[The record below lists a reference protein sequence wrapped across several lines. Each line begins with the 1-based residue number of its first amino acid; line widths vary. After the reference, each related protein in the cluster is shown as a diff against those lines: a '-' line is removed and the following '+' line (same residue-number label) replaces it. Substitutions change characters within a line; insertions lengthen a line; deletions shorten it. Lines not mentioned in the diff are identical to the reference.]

1 MEKRPDARVVCIK
14 MFIEKIEIKNFRLF
28 SDHSFFKVDNF
39 NIPNEKDEGS
49 GITVFVGENGCGK
62 TSLLDAISLPLLSF
76 KAESFS
82 INDFYNPEEK
92 TEINIF
98 SEKNFD
104 YAGVMPK
111 AVYKAKGFSFLA
123 GIRARENKAYLSS
136 MIVTDQKFIKA
147 DGELKPEENS
157 PDLRVS
163 VNNPFKGQRFND
175 NDVIYLDKNRLF
187 QIKSGTYN
195 TTRFDR
201 LMEDF
206 DYQYIKS
213 ASNKII
219 NLNKKLNQKIKLNIK
234 NDFLASAVAKFN
246 EISGTKITLDF
257 INNWKPFNNCFFAEK
272 KKNNQQ
278 IPISMLGSGY
288 EMIFSLIYSFY
299 LSQQSEKQ
307 LIVLI
312 DEPEL
317 HLHPSLQELFVKI
330 LLEFSKIAQI
340 ILTTHS
346 PLFVKQLMYND
357 IVKVKILRFDKS
369 SVSVQKPDIFVLPY
383 LSSNET
389 NYLSFHL
396 PTEEYHN
403 ELYEELKSIKWESIS
418 ITKFDDEFFIKE
430 KGEQNNFP
438 NFGEENKVSVHT
450 FIRNQIH
457 HRKELGSANIEQ
469 IKSSVDKMRQYLLEI
484 KKINL

>member
-1 MEKRPDARVVCIK
+1 LYKN
-14 MFIEKIEIKNFRLF
+14 MFIKKIEIKNFRLF
-28 SDHSFFKVDNF
+28 PSDNFFKVDNF
-39 NIPNEKDEGS
+39 NIPNETDEGS

-62 TSLLDAISLPLLSF
+62 TSLLDAISLPLLNF

-82 INDFYNPEEK
+82 INDFNSPEEK

-98 SEKNFD
+98 SKENFD

-111 AVYKAKGFSFLA
+111 AVYKSKGFSFLA

-136 MIVTDQKFIKA
+136 TVVTDQKFIKA
-147 DGELKPEENS
+147 DGESKPDENS

-163 VNNPFKGQRFND
+163 VNNPFKGQRFNE

-187 QIKSGTYN
+187 QTKSGTYN

-206 DYQYIKS
+206 DYQYIKGS
-213 ASNKII
+213 SNKVKD
-219 NLNKKLNQKIKLNIK
+219 LNKKINKKIKLNIK
-234 NDFLASAVAKFN
+234 NDFLASAVTKFS
-246 EISGTKITLDF
+246 EISGAKVTLNF

-299 LSQQSEKQ
+299 LAQQSEKQ
-307 LIVLI
+307 LIILI

-317 HLHPSLQELFVKI
+317 HLHPSLQESFVKI
-330 LLEFSKIAQI
+330 LLEFSKVAQI

-346 PLFVKQLMYND
+346 PLFVKQLLYNE
-357 IVKVKILRFDKS
+357 KVKINVFENNNSIL
-369 SVSVQKPDIFVLPY
+369 DIVIPEKRLLPY
-383 LSSNET
+383 LSSNEI
-389 NYLSFHL
+389 NYLAFEL

-403 ELYEELKSIKWESIS
+403 ELYEELKSTKWESIS

-430 KGEQNNFP
+430 KGEQKDFP
-438 NFGEENKVSVHT
+438 NFGEEKKGFRAYLH
-450 FIRNQIH
+450 
-457 HRKELGSANIEQ
+457 KESNTSQKRTWSGKYRTS
-469 IKSSVDKMRQYLLEI
+469 
-484 KKINL
+484 KKFYR